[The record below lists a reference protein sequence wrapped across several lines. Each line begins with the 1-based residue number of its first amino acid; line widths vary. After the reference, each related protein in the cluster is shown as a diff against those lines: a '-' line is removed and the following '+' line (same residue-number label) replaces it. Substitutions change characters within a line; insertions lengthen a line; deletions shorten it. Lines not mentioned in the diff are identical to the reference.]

1 MNFRLDSLVD
11 NLSEIKNKT
20 CIRFKE
26 RNKTF
31 QPYEFV
37 KLDESRLMYKCLEC
51 QDVSYKPLQPLI
63 DKFPNTY
70 RLCNNDNQKF
80 ILLPRKGVYPYE
92 YIDDW
97 KRFNE
102 TELPSKEDFYS
113 NLRLESIKD
122 KDYEHAK
129 SVWNTF
135 KVENLGEYHDLY
147 IQSDTLLL
155 SDVFETFRKTCI
167 KEYELGRTYFVSA
180 PGLSWGA
187 CLKITKVKLELLTGL
202 DMLLMYEKGI
212 RGGILQDI
220 HKCAK
225 LNNKYIKGYDKN
237 VISSYLQYQDA
248 NNLYGWAMSK
258 KLPIGRFGWDNTN
271 SYTEEMIKNYGENNK
286 YGALLEVDID
296 YPKELHTLHRDL
308 PFLAER
314 KVINKTSK
322 LITSFENKKEYVIHI
337 AALKQAL
344 NHGLKLKKVHKVIKY
359 RQVTWMKSYIDK
371 NTKLRKE
378 SKNEFDKGFYKL
390 MNNAVYG
397 KTMENLRNHRDIRL
411 VTTNARRK
419 QLVSQPNYHTCKR
432 FSGNLIAIELR
443 KTKVYMNK
451 PIYIGQAVLDI
462 SKTLMHIFFYDYLKP
477 KYGDKVKLCYMN
489 TDSFIFYVET
499 NYFYKDISNDVVEW
513 FDTSD
518 YNENDDRITTGIN
531 KKIIGKFKDELK
543 GKIMTEFITL
553 ASKVYAYLDD
563 NNKEHKKVKGINK

>member
-1 MNFRLDSLVD
+1 
-11 NLSEIKNKT
+11 
-20 CIRFKE
+20 
-26 RNKTF
+26 
-31 QPYEFV
+31 
-37 KLDESRLMYKCLEC
+37 
-51 QDVSYKPLQPLI
+51 
-63 DKFPNTY
+63 
-70 RLCNNDNQKF
+70 
-80 ILLPRKGVYPYE
+80 
-92 YIDDW
+92 
-97 KRFNE
+97 
-102 TELPSKEDFYS
+102 
-113 NLRLESIKD
+113 
-122 KDYEHAK
+122 
-129 SVWNTF
+129 
-135 KVENLGEYHDLY
+135 
-147 IQSDTLLL
+147 
-155 SDVFETFRKTCI
+155 
-167 KEYELGRTYFVSA
+167 
-180 PGLSWGA
+180 
-187 CLKITKVKLELLTGL
+187 
-202 DMLLMYEKGI
+202 
-212 RGGILQDI
+212 
-220 HKCAK
+220 
-225 LNNKYIKGYDKN
+225 
-237 VISSYLQYQDA
+237 
-248 NNLYGWAMSK
+248 
-258 KLPIGRFGWDNTN
+258 
-271 SYTEEMIKNYGENNK
+271 MIKNYDENNK
-286 YGALLEVDID
+286 YGALLEVDIE
-296 YPKELHTLHRDL
+296 YPKELHILHRDL

-344 NHGLKLKKVHKVIKY
+344 NHGLKLKKVHRVIKY

-371 NTKLRKE
+371 NTKLRME

-477 KYGDKVKLCYMN
+477 KYGDKVKLCDMN